1 MTTSQNRQPKT
12 FTEAV
17 KIRHVDLANAARLG
31 LAFRA
36 EDRLGVAA
44 VLDNILEAAQRSG
57 DDAAATGL
65 ILGLGRILGIHVGAL
80 DEQTGG
86 LGTAGLQHMIAEAT
100 LKIESKGQGR

>member
-1 MTTSQNRQPKT
+1 MTTTPNRQPNT

-17 KIRHVDLANAARLG
+17 KIRHVDLIHAARLG

-44 VLDNILEAAQRSG
+44 VLDNILQAANDSG

-65 ILGLGRILGIHVGAL
+65 ILGLGRILGLHVGAL
-80 DEQTGG
+80 DEETGG
-86 LGTAGLQHMIAEAT
+86 MGTKGLQHLIAEAT
-100 LKIESKGQGR
+100 LKIESGNTK

>member
-1 MTTSQNRQPKT
+1 MTTSRNQQPKP

-17 KIRHVDLANAARLG
+17 KIRHVDLINAARLG

-44 VLDNILEAAQRSG
+44 VLDGVLQTAQETG

-65 ILGLGRILGIHVGAL
+65 ILGLGRILGLHVGAL
-80 DEQTGG
+80 DEQTAG

-100 LKIESKGQGR
+100 LKIESKEQG

>member
-1 MTTSQNRQPKT
+1 MGQKS

-17 KIRHVDLANAARLG
+17 RIRDIDLINAARLG

-36 EDRLGVAA
+36 EDRLGVAG
-44 VLDNILEAAQRSG
+44 VLDNILAAAQRTG

-80 DEQTGG
+80 DEETGG
-86 LGTAGLQHMIAEAT
+86 LGTKGLQHLIAEAT
-100 LKIESKGQGR
+100 FKIEAKRDAK